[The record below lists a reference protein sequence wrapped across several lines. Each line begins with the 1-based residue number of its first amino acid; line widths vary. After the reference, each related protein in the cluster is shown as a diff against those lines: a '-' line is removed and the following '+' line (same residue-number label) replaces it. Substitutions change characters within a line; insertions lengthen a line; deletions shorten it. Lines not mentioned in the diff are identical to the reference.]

1 MTTSPASAI
10 QARALAALAAHRAQ
24 TPVPAWP
31 EAPQLRALLLD
42 AAGTL
47 LSPSEPAALVIQRHA
62 RPYGCKLTEL
72 EILKNFRWCA
82 PPAPSPGFRHPYHL
96 TSYEGAHASFFRH
109 ASISKRAARLYVWL
123 WSI

>member
-1 MTTSPASAI
+1 MASISKSLAAMAQRTHLSTGPAAAYI
-10 QARALAALAAHRAQ
+10 QTRALAALAAHQAQ

-62 RPYGCKLTEL
+62 KPYGCRLSEL
-72 EILKNFRWCA
+72 QILQNFRW
-82 PPAPSPGFRHPYHL
+82 
-96 TSYEGAHASFFRH
+96 
-109 ASISKRAARLYVWL
+109 
-123 WSI
+123 

>member
-1 MTTSPASAI
+1 MASIGEISLASLARHARTHMTTSPASAI
-10 QARALAALAAHRAQ
+10 QARALTALAAHRAQ

-72 EILKNFRWCA
+72 EILKNFRWCR
-82 PPAPSPGFRHPYHL
+82 PTGPLSRISSSL
-96 TSYEGAHASFFRH
+96 SSYV
-109 ASISKRAARLYVWL
+109 I
-123 WSI
+123 